1 MSTSA
6 ELSRAPDLRDLPQ
19 ARPLDEAV
27 WQAWVLKGRAQQDRR
42 RLVWR
47 KAVKC
52 ISIVGLLF
60 AAVAGVWPVLL
71 PYDVVIRFI
80 VAAGATV
87 LMFRAFARRDYVFGP
102 LFGVLAMLYNP
113 VVVIFNFSGEWQ
125 RALVVASAF
134 PFVASLF
141 WRDAKLVP
149 NDQN

>member
-1 MSTSA
+1 M
-6 ELSRAPDLRDLPQ
+6 
-19 ARPLDEAV
+19 
-27 WQAWVLKGRAQQDRR
+27 
-42 RLVWR
+42 WR